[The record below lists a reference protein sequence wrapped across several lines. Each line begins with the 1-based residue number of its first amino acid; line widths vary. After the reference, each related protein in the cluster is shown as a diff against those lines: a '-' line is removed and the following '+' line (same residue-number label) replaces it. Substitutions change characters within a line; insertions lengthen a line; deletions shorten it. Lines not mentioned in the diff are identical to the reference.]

1 MRKQVDST
9 CVSDPSFFCSRTLLF
24 SRSFPRLFSP
34 WLIKWIF
41 MLCLRMSDPLKSYF
55 SLHSP
60 SLYPTFW
67 YFIDAKAYR
76 RVSNPLYFFACFAQV
91 GSDIY
96 LSLLRLSFVYRFQ
109 FNSPFTFWLFSMSFS
124 PITPSFPSIHQDNLQ
139 HCKPWSVHP
148 PATPGNNR
156 IRCTISEFTAA
167 DQQ

>member
-76 RVSNPLYFFACFAQV
+76 RVSNPLYFSLVLHKLDLTFISLYCVFP
-91 GSDIY
+91 
-96 LSLLRLSFVYRFQ
+96 LSISFSLTLPLPFDYFQCLFRQLHLHFLQFIKIICNIANPEAFTLLRHL
-109 FNSPFTFWLFSMSFS
+109 
-124 PITPSFPSIHQDNLQ
+124 
-139 HCKPWSVHP
+139 
-148 PATPGNNR
+148 AT
-156 IRCTISEFTAA
+156 TV
-167 DQQ
+167 